1 MAGLIKFA
9 RYAFP
14 PNVLQFC
21 GPAETGF
28 VFEGLKKNKNTDKEF
43 RHLLLQFSGAVP
55 YLQLIAKSNGIE
67 DIFDERV
74 TEAYWLG
81 NNLLKNVKVKDIYSH
96 VEDRFKKNIKKK
108 DWRWLVSGSIPE
120 AKPFH
125 GFHVFDIYRRA
136 GLLRSGIR
144 ENILETMD
152 NCRISW
158 GRVESVDFGTEIKKP
173 MFYGG
178 IAMINYSPLEF
189 FEKKLR
195 IGKETVKNF
204 FVIDRSFQ
212 KGNEVSLHWDYV
224 CDKISPRQKLNLV
237 YWTNYHLNLANK
249 TI

>member
-21 GPAETGF
+21 GPVETGS

-81 NNLLKNVKVKDIYSH
+81 NNLLKNIKVKDIYSH
-96 VEDRFKKNIKKK
+96 VEDRFKKNIKKR
-108 DWRWLVSGSIPE
+108 DWYWLVGGSIPE

-125 GFHVFDIYRRA
+125 GFHVFDVYRRA

-152 NCRISW
+152 KCRISW
-158 GRVESVDFGTEIKKP
+158 GRVESVDFKIEIKKSA
-173 MFYGG
+173 FCGSV
-178 IAMINYSPLEF
+178 AMVRCAPLEF

-195 IGKETVKNF
+195 IREETVKNF
-204 FVIDRSFQ
+204 FVIDKSLK
-212 KGNEVSLHWDYV
+212 KGDDVSLHWDYV
-224 CDKISPRQKLNLV
+224 CDKITPRQKQNLI